1 MLRGFCVSTASLGT
15 ASISI
20 LSTLGA
26 VGGYLADAADRMT
39 EEADTIVI
47 VRFPAVIDLSSANV
61 ETPQSRVVVRRWR
74 GAGISDSRRWISS
87 WQQ

>member
-26 VGGYLADAADRMT
+26 VGGYLADGADRMT

-61 ETPQSRVVVRRWR
+61 ETPNRELLSAA
-74 GAGISDSRRWISS
+74 GAVLGDSRRWISS